1 MSPDLK
7 RNGYMAHV
15 NWTLQAKNDLKD
27 IAEYIS
33 KHSIVFTKR
42 QVFKIRLKTDILSY
56 PNYTW

>member
-1 MSPDLK
+1 
-7 RNGYMAHV
+7 MAHV